1 MVEPSFEPRRP
12 GFRGHVLKHWTPCL
26 VRRVSSATEWGT
38 ERRRGREDVGIGA
51 SEEGFGWELQG
62 RGGLRGGGG
71 AAKVKGK
78 IGVGQTYIKTHGKV
92 QKAMKQHVPIT
103 QNPCSSC

>member
-12 GFRGHVLKHWTPCL
+12 GFRGLVLKHRTPCP

-38 ERRRGREDVGIGA
+38 EWRRGREDLGIGA

-62 RGGLRGGGG
+62 RGGLRGV
-71 AAKVKGK
+71 AKGKGK

-92 QKAMKQHVPIT
+92 QKAMKQTRSHD
-103 QNPCSSC
+103 SESM